1 MDTTKIKYVQTI
13 GIHRMFSNVATFSET
28 NKSISS
34 TSTKTKID
42 FFFTFVAIFSSLLLS
57 GG

>member
-42 FFFTFVAIFSSLLLS
+42 FFFTFLPNI
-57 GG
+57 